1 MYGSNAFGRRPD
13 RLGEIVTI
21 PELETELLYRITSNE
36 RKRLRW
42 YKQQDEVKFVK
53 EIWKLWTKYSEV
65 ENG

>member
-1 MYGSNAFGRRPD
+1 M
-13 RLGEIVTI
+13 GEIVTI
-21 PELETELLYRITSNE
+21 PELETELLYRITPNE

-42 YKQQDEVKFVK
+42 YKQHDEVKFVK